1 MSGYIIQ
8 NATLFDGEKIEDG
21 MSIAFSD
28 GTIEMVCKAEELAG
42 KEGYT
47 KVDAAGLLISPG
59 FIDTHTHGSYGHST
73 EDADPE
79 SILQWSRKITA
90 TGVTSFCPTTYTSPL
105 DRLVEATECITAAMG
120 NEKGARILGINH
132 EGPFISPEK
141 VGGQDRNGLQ
151 KVDTEIFRRLTEH
164 GNVRM
169 MTIAPELEGV
179 ERLSPI
185 ARERGVTMMAG
196 HTNASLE
203 DMKKAKRL
211 GFRGMTHIFNA
222 MSSFHH
228 RTVGAAGFAL
238 ADDDIFTELIADGHH
253 VDPEIVR
260 VLFKCKGR
268 ERVVMV
274 TDSLKPA
281 HLEAGVHTIN
291 GIESVFRNGTFVS
304 KSDNSLLVGS
314 ALSMDQGVRNLV
326 EWGIPLDV
334 ALRTATSNPASLH
347 GFEKIGYLRP
357 LYRADIVVL
366 DRKLNVK
373 AIFVD
378 GVLKEGFIG
387 KEVQYV
393 V

>member
-1 MSGYIIQ
+1 MSAYIIQ
-8 NATLFDGEKIEDG
+8 NATLFDGEKIRDR

-28 GTIEMVCKAEELAG
+28 GTIEKVCATEELG
-42 KEGYT
+42 NMDGYT
-47 KVDAAGLLISPG
+47 KVDAKGLIVSPG

-73 EDADPE
+73 EDTDPE
-79 SILQWSRKITA
+79 SLLLWSRKITK

-105 DRLVEATECITAAMG
+105 EKLVEATECITAAMG
-120 NEKGARILGINH
+120 KEQGARILGINH
-132 EGPFISPEK
+132 EGPFISPDK

-151 KVDTEIFRRLTEH
+151 KIDTEIFRRLTEH
-164 GNVRM
+164 GNVRL
-169 MTIAPELEGV
+169 MTIAPELEGI
-179 ERLSPI
+179 EKLAPL
-185 ARERGVTMMAG
+185 AKEQGVTMMAG
-196 HTNASLE
+196 HTNAKLD
-203 DMKKAKRL
+203 DMKKAKEL

-228 RTVGAAGFAL
+228 RNVGAAGFAL
-238 ADDDIFTELIADGHH
+238 ADDDIYTELIADGYH
-253 VDPEIVR
+253 VNPEIVK
-260 VLFKCKGR
+260 VLFKCKG
-268 ERVVMV
+268 EDRVVMI

-281 HLEAGVHTIN
+281 HLEDGVHMIN

-304 KSDNSLLVGS
+304 NRDNSLLVGS

-326 EWGIPLDV
+326 SWGIPLKT
-334 ALRTATSNPASLH
+334 ALKSATANPATLH
-347 GFEKIGYLRP
+347 GFEGIGYLRP
-357 LYRADIVVL
+357 SYRADIVVL
-366 DRKLNVK
+366 DESLKVK